1 MKAKLFCGVAAA
13 FLFAA
18 CNRSPALSASEQS
31 FSLYQVDSLTTRF
44 LLEDVEVQL
53 APDIAFFLRGYC
65 PKIRKAQF
73 TPEIGGSMGT
83 LQIWGEDLDRVWGV
97 VGRGAGGE
105 MGQSKPKTAPDGSLR
120 LALGCRDCQV
130 VLGME
135 VDGQRVGCL
144 GPGHSLE
151 LKQGRLVY

>member
-1 MKAKLFCGVAAA
+1 MKPELLRAAVGALLLVA
-13 FLFAA
+13 
-18 CNRSPALSASEQS
+18 CKGSGPLSASEQS

-44 LLEDVEVQL
+44 LQEDTEVQL
-53 APDIAFFLRGYC
+53 TASVAFSLREYC

-73 TPEIGGSMGT
+73 SPEPGGSMGT

-97 VGRGAGGE
+97 VGRGVGGE
-105 MGQSKPKTAPDGSLR
+105 MGQSKSKIGPDGSLR
-120 LALGCRDCQV
+120 FALGCRNCRV
-130 VLGME
+130 ILGME